1 MASRWAVQWVCLQQL
16 ETLQDNARAAWSDR
30 YYAPLAP
37 TVVHHSV
44 GSIRRLHGDG
54 RVDTA
59 TVHPGVPNLVPSRLA
74 RAFLYNGELRNSS

>member
-1 MASRWAVQWVCLQQL
+1 MARKRCERAGGECAYKRPAELDRQAYW
-16 ETLQDNARAAWSDR
+16 DNARAAWSDR

-37 TVVHHSV
+37 SIVHHSV

-59 TVHPGVPNLVPSRLA
+59 TVRPGVPNLVSSRLA
-74 RAFLYNGELRNSS
+74 RAFL